1 MIYLYI
7 FICVLFSAFFS
18 GMEIAFV
25 SSDRLRIELDK
36 SSDNRIG
43 KLQTLFFNNPGQFIT
58 TMLVGNNI
66 ALVVFGLLMAQLLEP
81 SLSLIISNPFLV
93 VLAQT
98 LISTAIILIT
108 AEFIPKAIAKINP
121 NWSLRFFSFPLT
133 IIYIVLYP
141 IAKLSALLSNLL
153 LFLFGI
159 RKDMSA
165 EVKLGKI
172 DLDNYIE
179 VNQGEVS
186 QGKEP
191 AIGGVKILQNAIDFS
206 DVHLRDCLV
215 PRNEIVAVEESATR
229 EELLELFIS
238 SGFSKII
245 VYRDTIDDIIGYI
258 HSVEMFAEQRGDWRK
273 SIRSTLYAPESVL
286 AQKMMK
292 KLMQEKMSIAV
303 VVDELGG
310 TAGIV
315 TLEDLL
321 EEIFGDIEDEHD
333 TLSVVMKQTGDNEY
347 IFSGR
352 AEIDDINDKF
362 SLNLPTSPDYL
373 TIAGLILDLHQS
385 LPNRGDIIL
394 LEPHFKFNI
403 IRATKNKIMLV
414 RLTIANSPE

>member
-7 FICVLFSAFFS
+7 FICILFSAFFS

-36 SSDNRIG
+36 SSSNRIG
-43 KLQTLFFNNPGQFIT
+43 KLQTLFFSNPGQFIT

-81 SLSLIISNPFLV
+81 PLSRFISNPFLV

-98 LISTAIILIT
+98 LISTAIILVT

-121 NWSLRFFSFPLT
+121 NWSLRFFSFPLAL
-133 IIYIVLYP
+133 IYIILYP
-141 IAKLSALLSNLL
+141 VAKFSALLSNLL

-179 VNQGEVS
+179 INQGDTS
-186 QGKEP
+186 AGKETTV
-191 AIGGVKILQNAIDFS
+191 GGVKILQNAIDFS
-206 DVHLRDCLV
+206 DIHLRDCLI
-215 PRNEIVAVEESATR
+215 PRNEIVAVEENTTR
-229 EELLELFIS
+229 QELLELFIS

-258 HSVEMFAEQRGDWRK
+258 HSVEMFSEQRGDWRE

-333 TLSVVMKQTGDNEY
+333 TLSVVMKKIGDNEY

-362 SLNLPTSPDYL
+362 DLDLPTSPDYL
-373 TIAGLILDLHQS
+373 TIAGLILDHHQS
-385 LPNRGDIIL
+385 LPNRGDAIF
-394 LEPHFKFNI
+394 LEPSFKFNI